1 MATKRSI
8 AQLGKPVS
16 DDVRYAI
23 DLLEHQYGAS
33 HYRDSGH
40 TETRPTWIFELPRY
54 SAEVGVPM
62 NQRDLSLYMRNR
74 TLDGKKLT
82 DILAPELVAKVYP
95 RDGRPA
101 ESIKNSAFLSP
112 SAGSE
117 CVLLKLTRGDLEP
130 LFDAFFAVSK
140 GTPHVLT
147 SGSTT
152 SSTANAATTPSID
165 AERFEALL
173 ERRSEVGRAGELL
186 VVLDEIDRLR
196 RAGCTQPERWVQR
209 VAENDVGRGYDIDS
223 TWPGHERCIEVK
235 STTSP
240 GSDFFITDNERKVLS
255 GLGSK
260 AWLYRVVVES
270 DGTGGVTSRL
280 QDPMRWLPAEAF
292 EPIVFR
298 VHSKALP

>member
-1 MATKRSI
+1 MVTKRSI
-8 AQLGKPVS
+8 AQLAKPVS

-54 SAEVGVPM
+54 GAEVGVPM

-82 DILAPELVAKVYP
+82 DILAPELVTKVYP
-95 RDGRPA
+95 RDGKPA
-101 ESIKNSAFLSP
+101 ESIKSSPFLGP
-112 SAGSE
+112 SAGNE

-152 SSTANAATTPSID
+152 SSTASAATTPCID
-165 AERFEALL
+165 AEGFEALL

-186 VVLDEIDRLR
+186 VALDEIERLR
-196 RAGCTQPERWVQR
+196 RAGCAQPERWVQR
-209 VAENDVGRGYDIDS
+209 VAESDVGRGYDIDS

-235 STTSP
+235 STTSA
-240 GSDFFITDNERKVLS
+240 GSPFFITDNERKVL
-255 GLGSK
+255 GRLGTR
-260 AWLYRVVVES
+260 AWLYRVIVGS
-270 DGTGGVTSRL
+270 DGAGDVACRL
-280 QDPMRWLPAEAF
+280 QDPMRSLPAEAF
-292 EPIVFR
+292 QPVVFR
-298 VHSKALP
+298 IDSQALT